1 MEEAI
6 VQEEMMLRQRYTKL
20 LLVCHWKPKVELIF
34 PKDGR
39 KLKFA
44 KGLMSYKIALRS
56 VGGQTHKMRRFIQWS
71 KEKNVIRK

>member
-6 VQEEMMLRQRYTKL
+6 VQEEMMIRQQYAKL
-20 LLVCHWKPKVELIF
+20 LLVCHWKPKVELICLE
-34 PKDGR
+34 DAR

-71 KEKNVIRK
+71 KEKKVIRK